1 MNIIALGGWMMWP
14 LLAVSILALTVIVER
29 LLLYASCG
37 LPDDGLRA
45 ALLKASCN
53 GNMESVAERMTAVPL
68 LQPFAELLTVANPTA
83 NQPCTWLASRFLNS
97 WNGGSACSVPLPGWL
112 RSWACWEQ

>member
-45 ALLKASCN
+45 ALVGRPRQA
-53 GNMESVAERMTAVPL
+53 ARTAAHRRGP
-68 LQPFAELLTVANPTA
+68 ANYHEDHA
-83 NQPCTWLASRFLNS
+83 
-97 WNGGSACSVPLPGWL
+97 
-112 RSWACWEQ
+112 